1 LTVLVGCGDDNG
13 KSHADLSASEDLSA
27 GADDL
32 AGASG
37 DLAGGG
43 GDGGL
48 IVITDGGTS
57 GAACT
62 SACDCLPG
70 LACFGGLCR
79 QGAASVYCCNSTT
92 CPTGDFCQSSTG
104 MYGRCGMATPDL
116 GGFDHCP
123 LINCMS
129 NAGGMNECTRAGC
142 TSCSAAGTCM
152 K

>member
-1 LTVLVGCGDDNG
+1 MYPGRMPLVQTRMRIFFLLGLTVLVGCGDDNG

-70 LACFGGLCR
+70 LACFGGLE
-79 QGAASVYCCNSTT
+79 
-92 CPTGDFCQSSTG
+92 
-104 MYGRCGMATPDL
+104 GRGL
-116 GGFDHCP
+116 GHGEIKHP
-123 LINCMS
+123 
-129 NAGGMNECTRAGC
+129 
-142 TSCSAAGTCM
+142 SADN
-152 K
+152 